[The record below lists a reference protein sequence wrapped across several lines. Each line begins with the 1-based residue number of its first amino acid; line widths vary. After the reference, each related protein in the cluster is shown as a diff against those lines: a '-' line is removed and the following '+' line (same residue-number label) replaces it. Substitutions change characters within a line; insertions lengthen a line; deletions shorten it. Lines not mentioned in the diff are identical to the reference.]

1 MLKPKTS
8 QFGAAQR
15 GVALIEAMVAI
26 LIFSIGILGIVGM
39 QANMLRNTS
48 DSKYRADA
56 SDVAQQRIGQM
67 WADPSNLANY
77 AGTASVPL
85 PAGVMTTSLSGV
97 TAAGAIV
104 TVTVTWQLPGD
115 TASHVYSTVA
125 NINGG

>member
-1 MLKPKTS
+1 MLKPIIS
-8 QFGAAQR
+8 QFKPAQR
-15 GVALIEAMVAI
+15 GVVLLEALVAI

-85 PAGVMTTSLSGV
+85 PSGIMTTVLTGV
-97 TAAGAIV
+97 TATGAVV
-104 TVTVTWQLPGD
+104 TVTVTWQQPGD
-115 TASHVYSTVA
+115 AASHVYSTVA